1 VRQGQ
6 AAVARLDGFPKRPIP
21 GRVVAINP
29 QAEFT
34 PRVALTEGERAD
46 LLFGVKVALTDTT
59 GLLRAGLPAT
69 VTLDEK
75 APQ

>member
-1 VRQGQ
+1 
-6 AAVARLDGFPKRPIP
+6 
-21 GRVVAINP
+21 
-29 QAEFT
+29 
-34 PRVALTEGERAD
+34 VALTEGERAD